1 MKRLASYLF
10 FPPSLSPF
18 LSWSGKN
25 LPKRHLRSW
34 CQLFSSRAPC
44 NPEDKIRLLGEEVRI
59 SHKPSLSRDIPFL
72 PFFLIQSKYEYL
84 YSHTVWPLSIFPT
97 SVYISNFPRNCGQP
111 RIRAMLYL
119 YLYTLCAS
127 LIQCPVTGT
136 LHVFIEWTDEHVTYN
151 FHEYIFNAK

>member
-44 NPEDKIRLLGEEVRI
+44 NPEDKIHLLGEEVRI
-59 SHKPSLSRDIPFL
+59 SHKPSLSRDSPFL

-84 YSHTVWPLSIFPT
+84 YSHTVWPLSHFSYICVYFKFPPKLQTTEDTGYVISIF
-97 SVYISNFPRNCGQP
+97 VYS
-111 RIRAMLYL
+111 
-119 YLYTLCAS
+119 LCLPDIVPCDRHFA
-127 LIQCPVTGT
+127 CV
-136 LHVFIEWTDEHVTYN
+136 Y
-151 FHEYIFNAK
+151 